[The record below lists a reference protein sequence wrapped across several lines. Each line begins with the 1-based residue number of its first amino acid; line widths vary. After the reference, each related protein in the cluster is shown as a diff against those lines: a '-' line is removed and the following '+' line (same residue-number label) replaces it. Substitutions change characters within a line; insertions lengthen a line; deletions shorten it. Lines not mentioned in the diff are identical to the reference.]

1 VTETTAK
8 KTKRN
13 NKPAI
18 YEMACDVTSAAS
30 SLDKNGR
37 LVSIEQADTTTQ
49 DDNDLSA
56 TYSNAAPF
64 GGYSAVTPV
73 QVSQEDS
80 KPQMD
85 KKRAGRTAQQ
95 GTAKTCP
102 GDGSKKD
109 GKAGKESVVVMEE
122 DRKVCNSANDTT
134 LVDNALY
141 VNASV
146 PEPAPPSSSSAAAA
160 AAAASQ
166 RAADETICTSNN
178 DFTLIDN
185 AIYNN

>member
-1 VTETTAK
+1 
-8 KTKRN
+8 
-13 NKPAI
+13 
-18 YEMACDVTSAAS
+18 MACDVTGAAS

-37 LVSIEQADTTTQ
+37 LVSIEQAESTTQ

-73 QVSQEDS
+73 QESQEDS
-80 KPQMD
+80 KPHVG

-102 GDGSKKD
+102 GDGSKEA
-109 GKAGKESVVVMEE
+109 GKAGKESGGVMEE

-146 PEPAPPSSSSAAAA
+146 SAPAPAPPSSSSSAAAA
-160 AAAASQ
+160 AAAP
-166 RAADETICTSNN
+166 RAADETICTSIN

>member
-1 VTETTAK
+1 
-8 KTKRN
+8 
-13 NKPAI
+13 
-18 YEMACDVTSAAS
+18 MACDVTGAAS

-37 LVSIEQADTTTQ
+37 LVSIEQAESTTQ

-56 TYSNAAPF
+56 TYYNATPF
-64 GGYSAVTPV
+64 GEYSAVTPV

-80 KPQMD
+80 KPHVD
-85 KKRAGRTAQQ
+85 KKRAGCTAQQ
-95 GTAKTCP
+95 GNATSCP
-102 GDGSKKD
+102 GDESKKD
-109 GKAGKESVVVMEE
+109 GKAEKESGGVMEE

-146 PEPAPPSSSSAAAA
+146 SAPAPPSSSSSSAAAA
-160 AAAASQ
+160 AALP
-166 RAADETICTSNN
+166 RAADETICTSIN